1 MVPVINL
8 DIILIN
14 STMFLWLSNCVIVL
28 FSRNSRVCHFAFPNY
43 VYAIPIR
50 KHFCPFSPSCSFLR
64 YSYVHSLSMMAHK
77 FKARVMYSNTIKL
90 QVGYKCYI
98 YLGVQKSKNYS
109 ILLLLKKSIISWSI
123 GTFIDFLKKKVSS
136 TYVNESFGFQD
147 LR

>member
-1 MVPVINL
+1 
-8 DIILIN
+8 
-14 STMFLWLSNCVIVL
+14 
-28 FSRNSRVCHFAFPNY
+28 
-43 VYAIPIR
+43 
-50 KHFCPFSPSCSFLR
+50 
-64 YSYVHSLSMMAHK
+64 MAHK
-77 FKARVMYSNTIKL
+77 FKARVIYSNTIIL

-147 LR
+147 LRWENKSKGCFSRLKYNRNL